1 MKPATA
7 AAVAQQYE
15 EDIEQ
20 EKQREMEDEEMGRAV
35 GERNQGKVYPE
46 QNKGTLKTESSQSI
60 DFDDYEV
67 QSKFTSYYEYWRYRY
82 NRSNIKKM
90 MKGRNLTVEEAD
102 EAVNVFSLVNALIL
116 TVPFGLMLDLNNELW
131 EKLFAVD
138 WGDCFSDSI
147 DYRYRAIMDCM
158 FACAYASMISLIIA
172 IFYYLFRPKGKY
184 FHEWWFRGRWC
195 LLMIFIGTGASIVG
209 LLTLFGTVV
218 GVVDLPYDRNTCRY
232 TFQIDQRYKTALSIL
247 CFCVVASI
255 GLMG

>member
-7 AAVAQQYE
+7 AAVVQQYE

-20 EKQREMEDEEMGRAV
+20 EKSREMEDEEMGRAV

-46 QNKGTLKTESSQSI
+46 QNKGTLKTESSQS

-67 QSKFTSYYEYWRYRY
+67 QSKFSSYYEYWRYRY